1 MRTLVEFLLRIWPL
15 NWAAYTIWRH
25 APFPR
30 GLRSRVIRG
39 ANDEFLIGVMAMIF
53 EDERS
58 LMLVRNTY
66 DPRFEWSLPGGWMG
80 RNEQPRECI
89 ARELREET
97 GYEIDVE
104 CLIEARTRHRLP
116 SVDLIYRCRLS
127 GGEFRPSAEV
137 VEARFFSLD
146 ELPDGLTPEHRA
158 LVTVLGSHS
167 EQLE

>member
-39 ANDEFLIGVMAMIF
+39 ANDEFLIGVIALIY
-53 EDERS
+53 DDHGR

-80 RNEQPRECI
+80 RYEQPRECI
-89 ARELREET
+89 TRELREET
-97 GYEIDVE
+97 GYEITVE
-104 CLIEARTRHRLP
+104 CLIEARTRHKLP
-116 SVDLIYRCRLS
+116 SVDLIYRCRVT
-127 GGEFRPSAEV
+127 GGAFRASAEV
-137 VEARFFSLD
+137 VEAQFFRLD
-146 ELPDGLTPEHRA
+146 ELPDGLTPGHRA
-158 LVTVLGSHS
+158 LAVVLAG
-167 EQLE
+167 QNGQA